1 MFAVTGATGH
11 LGTKVISSL
20 RQHVEASKIIAVARD
35 AAKGSAL
42 GVAVRIADYKDK
54 EALTRA
60 FDGVDTLLLISSSSL
75 DARRIEHANALVAAK
90 NAAVK
95 HVIYTSLLHG
105 EAWGLPFAED
115 HLLTEKA
122 LKELGADYTILRNG
136 WYWENNT
143 SRIPVAAQS
152 GALIGAAGDAKVS
165 WASRQDFADAAVAVM
180 TGAGHV
186 GQTYELAGDAAHTF
200 RDLAAEAA
208 RQIGR
213 AVRYDNLSEADFAA
227 TLEGAGLP
235 RPVAL
240 MVAEIEARGV
250 AMSRLKDS
258 SGALSK
264 LIGRPTQTIELAV
277 AEALRA

>member
-1 MFAVTGATGH
+1 MFAVTGSTGH

-35 AAKGSAL
+35 AVKASTL
-42 GVAVRIADYKDK
+42 GVAARIADYKDT

-75 DARRIEHANALVAAK
+75 DSRRIEHANALVAAK
-90 NAAVK
+90 NAAVQ

-105 EAWGLPFAED
+105 ETWGLPFAED

-122 LKELGADYTILRNG
+122 LKELGSDYTILRNG

-143 SRIPVAAQS
+143 SQLPVAAQS
-152 GALIGAAGDAKVS
+152 GALIGAAGDAEIS

-180 TGAGHV
+180 TGAGHAA
-186 GQTYELAGDAAHTF
+186 QTYELAGDAAHTF
-200 RDLAAEAA
+200 KDLADEAA
-208 RQIGR
+208 RQSGR
-213 AVRYDNLSEADFAA
+213 PVRYANLSEADLAS
-227 TLEGAGLP
+227 TLERAGLP
-235 RPVAL
+235 RSVAL

-250 AMSRLKDS
+250 AMGRLKDT

-264 LIGRPTQTIELAV
+264 LIGRPTQTVELAV